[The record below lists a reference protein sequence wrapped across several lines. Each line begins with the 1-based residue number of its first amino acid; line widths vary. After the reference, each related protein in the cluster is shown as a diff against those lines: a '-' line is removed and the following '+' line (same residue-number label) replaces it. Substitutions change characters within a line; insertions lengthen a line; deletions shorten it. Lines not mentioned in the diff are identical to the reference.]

1 MTASD
6 SLGHDACPAA
16 RWLPVACALLCAACG
31 GSSKRVAQPGEFT
44 TQHAVIYDDGV
55 DLIEDPD
62 SLQGRW
68 HSDWEVELDQ
78 RLDDADL
85 VAQGKVTTLREE
97 INPEGRATYH
107 LLFQIDRTFRGS
119 PRGKELSLAAREGS
133 AGYASVEQHKV
144 HVIERELVAFVRYA
158 VNPTTGEVAP
168 HFHLMPPSPA
178 VTRGIQRH
186 DAKLNPHRVKVIE
199 HKQD

>member
-1 MTASD
+1 MTAID
-6 SLGHDACPAA
+6 SLRG
-16 RWLPVACALLCAACG
+16 RTRITWLCASLCVAACG
-31 GSSKRVAQPGEFT
+31 GSGKRVVQPGEFT
-44 TQHAVIYDDGV
+44 AQHAALYDDGV

-68 HSDWEVELDQ
+68 RSDWEVELDQ

-85 VAQGKVTTLREE
+85 VALGKVTALREE

-107 LLFQIDRTFRGS
+107 LLFRVDRAYRGK
-119 PRGKELSLAAREGS
+119 PRGQEISLASREGA
-133 AGYASVEQHKV
+133 AGYASVEQHRE

-158 VNPTTGEVAP
+158 VNPTTGAVAP
-168 HFHLMPPSPA
+168 HFHLMPPSAA

-199 HKQD
+199 HKHK